1 MELYEMVGLPFQVF
15 LLDRQCKPCTMAVD
29 TTEYKFKLALIE
41 RKYEEV
47 LHMVR
52 NAKLVGQSIIGY
64 LQKKGYPEVRFCR
77 SLPWLPDGY
86 SRIFRIICVWPYGL
100 LDNGSATLRCK
111 I

>member
-1 MELYEMVGLPFQVF
+1 MTIFIFPQVF

-41 RKYEEV
+41 RKYDEV

-64 LQKKGYPEVRFCR
+64 LQKKGEFYVGCLIPCNCE
-77 SLPWLPDGY
+77 P
-86 SRIFRIICVWPYGL
+86 
-100 LDNGSATLRCK
+100 
-111 I
+111 

>member
-1 MELYEMVGLPFQVF
+1 MSQITSKRTVVCPFQVF

-64 LQKKGYPEVRFCR
+64 LQKKGYPEVSSWRCAD
-77 SLPWLPDGY
+77 LLLV
-86 SRIFRIICVWPYGL
+86 VWDL
-100 LDNGSATLRCK
+100 GS
-111 I
+111 

>member
-1 MELYEMVGLPFQVF
+1 MLVVDKISKLTNITTFNSFQVF

-64 LQKKGYPEVRFCR
+64 LQKKGYPEVGACR
-77 SLPWLPDGY
+77 DVL
-86 SRIFRIICVWPYGL
+86 
-100 LDNGSATLRCK
+100 N
-111 I
+111 

>member
-1 MELYEMVGLPFQVF
+1 MF
-15 LLDRQCKPCTMAVD
+15 LQDRQCKPCTMAVD

-64 LQKKGYPEVRFCR
+64 LQKKGYPEVRLC
-77 SLPWLPDGY
+77 SWLPDGY

-100 LDNGSATLRCK
+100 LDCGSATLRCK

>member
-1 MELYEMVGLPFQVF
+1 MLYPYFQVF

-64 LQKKGYPEVRFCR
+64 LQKKGYPEVSHCIGPYISIMSFEIQQ
-77 SLPWLPDGY
+77 LP
-86 SRIFRIICVWPYGL
+86 
-100 LDNGSATLRCK
+100 
-111 I
+111 

>member
-1 MELYEMVGLPFQVF
+1 MSYPFFQVF

-64 LQKKGYPEVRFCR
+64 LQKKGYPEVSQ
-77 SLPWLPDGY
+77 SLH
-86 SRIFRIICVWPYGL
+86 WPL
-100 LDNGSATLRCK
+100 NFNNVL
-111 I
+111 